1 MLHSLK
7 RSAAPVDSGAPVDHL
22 LGCHARIRH
31 FVGVAA
37 RLKDHDLRESS
48 LADVAETAASLRRY
62 FGVAM
67 PLHEADEESDVTPLL
82 LSSSNRSAV
91 EDHLIMMANE
101 HCMLHRILDELD
113 PLWARLEAEPG
124 ALVVLRT
131 SLQVPTRRLEAIA
144 DVHLAREERHV
155 FPLVAALS
163 EAEQAALARE
173 MRRRRDGA
181 LPS

>member
-7 RSAAPVDSGAPVDHL
+7 RSAGPADTGAPVDHL

-37 RLKDHDLRESS
+37 RLGDVDLQQAS
-48 LADVAETAASLRRY
+48 LADVAEAVSSVRRY
-62 FGVAM
+62 FSVAL
-67 PLHEADEESDVTPLL
+67 PLHEADEESDVAPLL
-82 LSSSNRSAV
+82 LSSENRSAV

-113 PLWARLEAEPG
+113 PLWAKLEAEPG
-124 ALVVLRT
+124 ALAVLRAA
-131 SLQVPTRRLEAIA
+131 LQVPTRRLEAIT

-155 FPLVAALS
+155 FPLVATLPL
-163 EAEQAALARE
+163 AEQEALVVE
-173 MRRRRDGA
+173 MRRRRAGA

>member
-7 RSAAPVDSGAPVDHL
+7 RSAGPVETGAPADHL

-31 FVGVAA
+31 FVGVAT
-37 RLKDHDLRESS
+37 RLKDLDLQQAS
-48 LADVAETAASLRRY
+48 LADVADAVSGLRRY
-62 FGVAM
+62 FSVAL

-82 LSSSNRSAV
+82 LSSASRPAV

-101 HCMLHRILDELD
+101 HCMVHRILDELD
-113 PLWARLEAEPG
+113 PLWAKLEAEPG
-124 ALVVLRT
+124 ALAALRT
-131 SLQVPTRRLEAIA
+131 ALQVPTRRLEAIT

-155 FPLVAALS
+155 FPLVAALPP
-163 EAEQAALARE
+163 AEQEAIVLE
-173 MRRRRDGA
+173 MRRRRAGA